1 MIDNCMYILAI
12 VVLLRVE
19 LMLDGQKGRNA
30 INGSVLE
37 GLQSNTGYYAHS
49 FKSYVKSSAHIL
61 TPLK

>member
-1 MIDNCMYILAI
+1 MIDYCMYILAI

-37 GLQSNTGYYAHS
+37 GLQSNTGYYANS

-61 TPLK
+61 TPLT